1 MGGSRVSSIGVRRWV
16 TRTSIGS
23 QSAQDVL
30 AGRAIHL
37 HWCLMTQSPAKVLR
51 TERIT
56 GCGGNTMQCF
66 ANSVASTAGHKEDS
80 GCDSSLVVGCWRLG
94 GCLHFVLATTV
105 VQQARGMAEPKR
117 IRQRPFEGGARI
129 WCACASCR

>member
-37 HWCLMTQSPAKVLR
+37 HWCLMTHSPAKALR

-56 GCGGNTMQCF
+56 VCGGNTMQCF

-80 GCDSSLVVGCWRLG
+80 GCDSSLVVRCWRLG
-94 GCLHFVLATTV
+94 GCLLRFALATTV
-105 VQQARGMAEPKR
+105 VQQSRGMAEPEC
-117 IRQRPFEGGARI
+117 IRPHALAVGARR
-129 WCACASCR
+129 AVTRA